1 MPDKEARK
9 IEEAAAKAQAAAAK
23 LEVLDLAQE
32 VWTDL
37 AGAAVA
43 QSKAGLTAQAGE
55 VPVVVVE
62 AEEEEDDGEDESE
75 VGHVNGVAEDTSDAT
90 AKKVIKKKK
99 KRASTPIKKAS
110 GSTSGKETPKSGK
123 ETPKS
128 GKETPKASGSKLKPK
143 AKGGAKPAVASRS
156 DPVDIS
162 DDAASMPARADVST
176 GEPAPAAD
184 AASS

>member
-123 ETPKS
+123 ETPK
-128 GKETPKASGSKLKPK
+128 ASGSKLKPK
-143 AKGGAKPAVASRS
+143 AKGGVKPAVASRS